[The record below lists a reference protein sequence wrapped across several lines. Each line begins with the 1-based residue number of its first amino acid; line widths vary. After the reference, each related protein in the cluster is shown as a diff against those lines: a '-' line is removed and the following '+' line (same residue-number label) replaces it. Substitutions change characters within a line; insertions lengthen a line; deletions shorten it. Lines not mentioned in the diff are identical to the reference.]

1 MSVTGNVKPWRV
13 YSSAGNEARNFGEK
27 KAALGGLGIYLISGI
42 KKPAFS
48 GLLAYGIFNL
58 IN

>member
-1 MSVTGNVKPWRV
+1 VSVTGNVEPWRV
-13 YSSAGNEARNFGEK
+13 NSSSGSEARNSGEK

-48 GLLAYGIFNL
+48 GLLAYGIFNP